1 MPHRLAASE
10 SRAAEMEAT
19 SCAVLRLCQEL
30 SAALE
35 LQNVEFQR
43 YVDAMRRQTGPF
55 LEQAAFVEA
64 ELGALASIAPQ
75 QGEGE
80 AARLLE
86 ELQSERRQRTQKESE
101 LGEVRLQ
108 LARTVTDLQ
117 DAESRANELSAKLT
131 HSEMEQNQDPGALED
146 EPVRGDSSPKAE
158 ASMGQRD
165 PASPL
170 RQDQLIEEK
179 RSRAQQRKQ
188 RRMEEATLP
197 QGRAAASAISSLSKG
212 MVVSKLC
219 AGTSQWQPRLMQL
232 SPAPPKGPQKLMWS
246 KDLGRRVFGRR
257 LTSLDLK
264 EVTNVGLGADS
275 LPDKLRHKEAGWRCF
290 SLWTAQRSFFFKAGS
305 DKDAEHAVLALSRL
319 CPATQ
324 PLPLRSVI
332 LHRAVGKLGP
342 DPAARAATLLQALR
356 QAGRVKEEFVEE
368 QQEEP
373 SEGEESSSASADDIE
388 ETDKPGLAEAL
399 SRNEV
404 QLVAGSCGLGRVGAG
419 ALCRLLFASEDA
431 CTPETRPI
439 LRSDVTPVQKVV
451 QMLENMKEKGVKEME
466 AEQVQYTEFSQFC
479 EMTLAEKKKSIDDAS
494 DKLETLEA
502 DIESAAA
509 DADRLST
516 EIAGHVADIETTSGE
531 KSNATAIREKERT
544 DFRAALKDYTESI
557 DAIRRAVKGLKAE
570 DQKTALVQL
579 SRARSM
585 KLLPSA
591 AADSIDEYLS
601 HHGPDGAKSSLVM
614 QQVKAGT
621 SAAEEPKTYEFQ
633 SGGVISM
640 LESLEEKFVD
650 ERVSL
655 EKEEATKR
663 HAFEKL
669 SQSLEAKLTQSK
681 KEQEDKTQFKA
692 KRMQNKASSEGDL
705 EETKTAKASDVKYS
719 ADLQATCDKKSKAYK
734 ERQQLRQE
742 EIDAI
747 GKAKEII
754 ASGAVA
760 GSAEKHLPSLV
771 QAVQAAQSTALA
783 FLRSEHHSPKQE
795 QVAKFLQRRASQLNS
810 RVLSS
815 VASRVGA
822 DPIAKVRTMIED
834 LLAKLQSQ
842 ANEEATKKGWCDAEM
857 ASNKAT
863 REEKSDASDA
873 LQSEIDETSASI
885 AGLAEE
891 LTTLDAELAELSGAM
906 QSATELRKS
915 EEAKNVATI
924 KDAKEAQTAVA
935 EALTVLKD
943 FYAKAGEATSLV
955 ETSSVMDASK
965 PEVFSDEPYKG
976 MGAEGGG
983 VMSMLEVIEADFSRL
998 QAETES
1004 AEEAGKKEY
1013 EEFMEDSK
1021 LDKATKTK
1029 TKEHKS
1035 SKKQA
1040 KSQELTMLQADLQGT
1055 QKELNAAKDYFEKL
1069 KPDCIDTGAS
1079 YAERKA
1085 QREQELKDLQEAMDM
1100 LTSV

>member
-1 MPHRLAASE
+1 MKCSVLLAA
-10 SRAAEMEAT
+10 
-19 SCAVLRLCQEL
+19 
-30 SAALE
+30 
-35 LQNVEFQR
+35 
-43 YVDAMRRQTGPF
+43 
-55 LEQAAFVEA
+55 
-64 ELGALASIAPQ
+64 
-75 QGEGE
+75 
-80 AARLLE
+80 
-86 ELQSERRQRTQKESE
+86 
-101 LGEVRLQ
+101 
-108 LARTVTDLQ
+108 
-117 DAESRANELSAKLT
+117 
-131 HSEMEQNQDPGALED
+131 
-146 EPVRGDSSPKAE
+146 
-158 ASMGQRD
+158 
-165 PASPL
+165 
-170 RQDQLIEEK
+170 
-179 RSRAQQRKQ
+179 
-188 RRMEEATLP
+188 
-197 QGRAAASAISSLSKG
+197 
-212 MVVSKLC
+212 VVS
-219 AGTSQWQPRLMQL
+219 
-232 SPAPPKGPQKLMWS
+232 
-246 KDLGRRVFGRR
+246 
-257 LTSLDLK
+257 
-264 EVTNVGLGADS
+264 
-275 LPDKLRHKEAGWRCF
+275 
-290 SLWTAQRSFFFKAGS
+290 
-305 DKDAEHAVLALSRL
+305 AVLA
-319 CPATQ
+319 
-324 PLPLRSVI
+324 
-332 LHRAVGKLGP
+332 
-342 DPAARAATLLQALR
+342 
-356 QAGRVKEEFVEE
+356 
-368 QQEEP
+368 
-373 SEGEESSSASADDIE
+373 
-388 ETDKPGLAEAL
+388 
-399 SRNEV
+399 
-404 QLVAGSCGLGRVGAG
+404 
-419 ALCRLLFASEDA
+419 
-431 CTPETRPI
+431 
-439 LRSDVTPVQKVV
+439 SDVTPVQKVV

-601 HHGPDGAKSSLVM
+601 NHGPNGPKSSLVM
-614 QQVKAGT
+614 QQVKAGN

-655 EKEEATKR
+655 EKEEASKR

-747 GKAKEII
+747 GKASEII
-754 ASGAVA
+754 TSGAVA

-834 LLAKLQSQ
+834 LLTKLQSQ

-863 REEKSDASDA
+863 REEKSDVSDA

-891 LTTLDAELAELSGAM
+891 LTTLDAELAELGGAM

-915 EEAKNVATI
+915 EEAKNAATS

-965 PEVFSDEPYKG
+965 PKIFSDEPYKG

-983 VMSMLEVIEADFSRL
+983 VMSMLEVIEADFARL

-1055 QKELNAAKDYFEKL
+1055 QKELNAANDYFEKL

>member
-1 MPHRLAASE
+1 MKCSVLLAA
-10 SRAAEMEAT
+10 
-19 SCAVLRLCQEL
+19 
-30 SAALE
+30 
-35 LQNVEFQR
+35 
-43 YVDAMRRQTGPF
+43 
-55 LEQAAFVEA
+55 
-64 ELGALASIAPQ
+64 
-75 QGEGE
+75 
-80 AARLLE
+80 
-86 ELQSERRQRTQKESE
+86 
-101 LGEVRLQ
+101 
-108 LARTVTDLQ
+108 
-117 DAESRANELSAKLT
+117 
-131 HSEMEQNQDPGALED
+131 
-146 EPVRGDSSPKAE
+146 
-158 ASMGQRD
+158 
-165 PASPL
+165 
-170 RQDQLIEEK
+170 
-179 RSRAQQRKQ
+179 
-188 RRMEEATLP
+188 
-197 QGRAAASAISSLSKG
+197 
-212 MVVSKLC
+212 VVS
-219 AGTSQWQPRLMQL
+219 
-232 SPAPPKGPQKLMWS
+232 
-246 KDLGRRVFGRR
+246 
-257 LTSLDLK
+257 
-264 EVTNVGLGADS
+264 
-275 LPDKLRHKEAGWRCF
+275 
-290 SLWTAQRSFFFKAGS
+290 
-305 DKDAEHAVLALSRL
+305 AVLA
-319 CPATQ
+319 
-324 PLPLRSVI
+324 
-332 LHRAVGKLGP
+332 
-342 DPAARAATLLQALR
+342 
-356 QAGRVKEEFVEE
+356 
-368 QQEEP
+368 
-373 SEGEESSSASADDIE
+373 
-388 ETDKPGLAEAL
+388 
-399 SRNEV
+399 
-404 QLVAGSCGLGRVGAG
+404 
-419 ALCRLLFASEDA
+419 
-431 CTPETRPI
+431 
-439 LRSDVTPVQKVV
+439 SDVTPVQKVV
-451 QMLENMKEKGVKEME
+451 QMLENMKEKGEKEME

-479 EMTLAEKKKSIDDAS
+479 EMTLAEKKSIDDAS

-601 HHGPDGAKSSLVM
+601 NHGPNGPKSSLVM
-614 QQVKAGT
+614 QQVKAGN

-655 EKEEATKR
+655 EKEEASKR

-705 EETKTAKASDVKYS
+705 EETKTAKVSDVKYS

-747 GKAKEII
+747 GKASEII
-754 ASGAVA
+754 TSGAVA

-834 LLAKLQSQ
+834 LLTKLQSQ
-842 ANEEATKKGWCDAEM
+842 ANEEATKKGWCGAEM

-863 REEKSDASDA
+863 REEKSDVSDA

-891 LTTLDAELAELSGAM
+891 LTTLDAELAELGGAM

-915 EEAKNVATI
+915 EEAKNAATI

-965 PEVFSDEPYKG
+965 LKIFSDEPYKG

-983 VMSMLEVIEADFSRL
+983 VMSMLEVIEADFARL

-1055 QKELNAAKDYFEKL
+1055 QKELNAANDYFEKL